1 MPVSRSAVDV
11 ENEILSRY
19 QQRTPAS
26 RAQHKSARLAMPG
39 GDTRSS
45 TYYDPYPTYMVSGD
59 GAWMR
64 DCDGNRYL
72 DMLNNY
78 TSLVHGHAQPAIVEE
93 AADQLTRGTVFGA
106 ASPAQGKYAAM
117 LVDRLPGMDLLRFA
131 NSGTEATM
139 MMLRAARAY
148 TGRDLIIKIDGGY
161 HGAHDFVEVNIH
173 ADAEATGMPRAH
185 LEGKGV
191 PATVL
196 DAALVAP
203 FNDLDAMESLLSDH
217 AGQVAAII
225 VEPMANSGGMI
236 PPAPGY
242 LRGLRQLAD
251 AYDAL
256 LLFDEVV
263 TFRLSRGGMQE
274 IAGVVPDMTALAKI
288 IGGGFP
294 IGAFGGKRELME
306 QFDPA
311 GDGEFLQHSGTFNG
325 NSITMV
331 AGMTALRRL
340 DQAAIN
346 RINALGEKLAAGVN
360 GIFNSAGIR
369 AQCLGY
375 GSLQQIQWTDAPL
388 VTLADAARAGQNLGK
403 LGQLFHLEMLN
414 RGLYTSNRAMFCIS
428 TPMTDAEVDTALE
441 AIEGAVGTV
450 KPYMRQAA
458 PHLLREAAV
467 VS

>member
-1 MPVSRSAVDV
+1 MNASAADV
-11 ENEILSRY
+11 ETDILRRY
-19 QQRTPAS
+19 QRRTPAS
-26 RAQHKSARLAMPG
+26 RAQHKNASKAMPG

-45 TYYDPYPTYMVSGD
+45 TYYEPYPTYMVSGA
-59 GAWMR
+59 GAWLQ
-64 DCDGNRYL
+64 DCDDNRYL

-78 TSLVHGHAQPAIVEE
+78 TSLAHGHAQPAIVEE

-106 ASPAQGKYAAM
+106 ASPAQGEYAAM
-117 LVDRLPGMDLLRFA
+117 LVDRLPGMDMLRFA

-139 MMLRAARAY
+139 MMMRAARAF
-148 TGRDLIIKIDGGY
+148 TGRELIVKIDGGY

-173 ADAEATGMPRAH
+173 ADAEATGMPRTR

-191 PATVL
+191 PASVL

-203 FNDLDAMESLLSDH
+203 FNDLDAMESLLSAH

-242 LRGLRQLAD
+242 LHGLRQLAD
-251 AYDAL
+251 RYDAL

-294 IGAFGGKRELME
+294 IGAFGGKREIMA

-311 GDGEFLQHSGTFNG
+311 GGATLQHSGTFNG

-340 DQAAIN
+340 DQAAID
-346 RINALGEKLAAGVN
+346 RINALGEKLAE
-360 GIFNSAGIR
+360 GIRAIFASAGIR

-388 VTLADAARAGQNLGK
+388 VTLADAARANQNLGK
-403 LGQLFHLEMLN
+403 LGRLFHLELLN
-414 RGLYTSNRAMFCIS
+414 RGLYTSTRAMFCMS
-428 TPMTDAEVDTALE
+428 TPMTEAEVGTALD

-450 KPYMRQAA
+450 TPYIRQTT
-458 PHLLREAAV
+458 PHLLRERAV